1 MKISKEELKTKVN
14 ELVTDN
20 EIAIQLLEDIED
32 SMEVGEV
39 DTTKIDEL
47 QAKLDDLQEK
57 YKQRFLSPVDVK
69 KEDAKMIKDSFEE
82 PEEKKFI
89 DVKIEDLYVYDVYTE
104 FFCSFY
110 GVGRATLRSIPP
122 CPTWRRPTLCPA
134 SFVKKP
140 YNFTIFV

>member
-39 DTTKIDEL
+39 DTSKIDEL

-57 YKQRFLSPVDVK
+57 YKQRFLNGDDKKYDVD
-69 KEDAKMIKDSFEE
+69 KEVDEE
-82 PEEKKFI
+82 LKEEEII
-89 DVKIEDLYVYDVYTE
+89 DVKEI
-104 FFCSFY
+104 
-110 GVGRATLRSIPP
+110 
-122 CPTWRRPTLCPA
+122 
-134 SFVKKP
+134 
-140 YNFTIFV
+140 